1 MRLLWSMLLGLCVA
15 SGAMSGAMSRSLAQ
29 QFPSQPMR
37 IIVPYPPGGVT
48 DLVGRV
54 VAEGLREK
62 LKVQV
67 VVENKP
73 GGNGIIGLGE
83 FLRAKNDHT
92 LLIGGFGSHII
103 PPLVNPKYP
112 YDAAKDFLPLAQM
125 AEFVNV
131 MVVSKDLPVKSVQE
145 FIALAKAKPGALNF
159 GTTGAGASNHLT
171 AEMFMQQTGVQ
182 MVHVPYKGGT
192 AALQDLAGGQV
203 QVIFENL
210 PPSLGLIQ
218 SGTIKVLGVTSDYRV
233 DQLPDAPTMVESGL
247 PNFKVTSWICVFGS
261 PTLSDANRDKLSRT
275 LAEIGRDPATGERFK
290 KIGFEPMVK
299 EAAEL
304 KAFFAAETEKWS
316 KVVEAAGIKIEP

>member
-15 SGAMSGAMSRSLAQ
+15 SGAIPGSLAQ
-29 QFPSQPMR
+29 DFPSQPMR

-73 GGNGIIGLGE
+73 GGNGIIGSGE
-83 FLRAKNDHT
+83 FLRARNDGHT

-131 MVVSKDLPVKSVQE
+131 MVVSKDLPVKTVQE

-159 GTTGAGASNHLT
+159 GTTGVGASNHLT
-171 AEMFMQQTGVQ
+171 AEMFMQQTGVK

-218 SGTIKVLGVTSDYRV
+218 SGAVKVLAVTSDYRV
-233 DQLPDAPTMVESGL
+233 DQLPDVPTMVDSGL

-261 PTLSDANRDKLSRT
+261 AGLSDANRDKLSRT
-275 LAEIGRDPATGERFK
+275 LGEIGRDPATRERFK
-290 KIGFEPMVK
+290 KIGFEPNVK

-304 KAFFAAETEKWS
+304 KAFFAAETEKWR
-316 KVVEAAGIKIEP
+316 KVVDAAGIKVEP